1 MHIMTC
7 VSASLGLPLEFLQW
21 SAPCHPKP
29 NNESPYTG
37 LCDVWLWQWA
47 VSDTGLWH
55 WASPGTPGF
64 TAHGGD
70 SALWFGPRAVPALPV
85 PAKGSGGQTT
95 ECASSRWGYSTSSCP
110 SCTSVKDSLLPR
122 LLWGQ
127 WGTAVT
133 SAPSDCHQRLSDTNG
148 LSQSTWTKNHKQWR
162 GKLSLQIT
170 KQIRFNNMS
179 MNGSGW
185 KDFSLCSL
193 ESMASQEKLPSLD
206 IDLTQVCSGTF
217 FQIFSALYWKSFMS
231 QMVIW
236 TEPHWNPSSP
246 SPSLSLHQ
254 EWSRRCPGRQTLR
267 FCKRQDHVSVK
278 RPCK

>member
-1 MHIMTC
+1 MTR

-29 NNESPYTG
+29 NNESLYTG
-37 LCDVWLWQWA
+37 LCVVWLWQWA

-133 SAPSDCHQRLSDTNG
+133 SATLRLPSTPFRHQRPQPEHVDKEPQAVEGKIKSA
-148 LSQSTWTKNHKQWR
+148 NHKANTFQQYVHER
-162 GKLSLQIT
+162 LRLKGLFLVLP
-170 KQIRFNNMS
+170 
-179 MNGSGW
+179 W
-185 KDFSLCSL
+185 KH
-193 ESMASQEKLPSLD
+193 
-206 IDLTQVCSGTF
+206 G
-217 FQIFSALYWKSFMS
+217 
-231 QMVIW
+231 
-236 TEPHWNPSSP
+236 
-246 SPSLSLHQ
+246 
-254 EWSRRCPGRQTLR
+254 
-267 FCKRQDHVSVK
+267 
-278 RPCK
+278 